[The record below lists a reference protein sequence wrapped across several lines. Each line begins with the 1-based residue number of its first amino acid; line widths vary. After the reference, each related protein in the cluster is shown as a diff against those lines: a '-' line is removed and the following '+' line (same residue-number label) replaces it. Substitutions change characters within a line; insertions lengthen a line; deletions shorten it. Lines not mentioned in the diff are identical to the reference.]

1 MHKKLLLIC
10 LFIAPNLFTAQ
21 TIYKTIQ
28 SSKIGEER
36 NLKIQLPRNYEKN
49 KEKSYPVLIVLDG
62 DYLFEPVAGNVDF
75 YSYWEDIPE
84 MIVVGINQQSSR
96 NADGFYDDER
106 FLPSK
111 SGAKFFEFIG
121 MELMTYLDSNY
132 RTAPF
137 RVIMGHD
144 YTANFI
150 NYYLLKENPLFQGY
164 INISPDLAP
173 EMANRVVTALT
184 KSESKIWYYL
194 ATAEEDIPALKE
206 DIIGFD
212 TQLKSIK
219 NENIKYNFDNFPAA
233 THYTLAG
240 NAIPKAIEQIFEVY
254 RPISLQ
260 DYNRTLLQTSVSS
273 FDFLVEKYDDI
284 KTLFHLNKKIRLN
297 DFMAVYNAIEK
308 TEKWDELHDLSK
320 LAEKHYPKTML
331 PTYFEARF
339 DEETGN
345 PKRAM
350 RSYQKA
356 YGQEAISFLT
366 TDFMLDKAEKIKQ
379 DFGY

>member
-21 TIYKTIQ
+21 TIYKSIQ

-36 NLKIQLPRNYEKN
+36 QLKIQLPRNYEQNKN
-49 KEKSYPVLIVLDG
+49 KSYPVLIVLDG

-84 MIVVGINQQSSR
+84 MIVVGINQSSTR
-96 NADGFYDDER
+96 NADAFYDDER
-106 FLPSK
+106 FLPAE

-121 MELMTYLDSNY
+121 MELMTYLDSAY

-173 EMANRVVTALT
+173 EMANRVVEALT

-194 ATAEEDIPALKE
+194 ATAEEDIPSLKE
-206 DIIGFD
+206 DILSFD
-212 TQLKSIK
+212 NQLKNIQ
-219 NENIKYNFDNFPAA
+219 NENLKYNFDNFPQA

-254 RPISLQ
+254 RPISLL

-273 FDFLVEKYDDI
+273 YDFLVEKYENI
-284 KTLFHLNKKIRLN
+284 KTLFHIDKQIRLN
-297 DFMAVYNAIEK
+297 DMMAVYNAIEK
-308 TEKWDELHDLSK
+308 TEKWEELHNLSK

-331 PTYFEARF
+331 PTYFEARY

-345 PKRAM
+345 PKKAM

-366 TDFMLDKAEKIKQ
+366 IDFMLDKAEKIKQ

>member
-10 LFIAPNLFTAQ
+10 LLIAPNLFTAQ
-21 TIYKTIQ
+21 TVYKSLT
-28 SSKIGEER
+28 SLKLGEER
-36 NLKIQLPRNYEKN
+36 ELKIQLPRNYEKN

-84 MIVVGINQQSSR
+84 MIVVGINQSDTRDSD
-96 NADGFYDDER
+96 AFYDSER
-106 FLPSK
+106 FLPSEN
-111 SGAKFFEFIG
+111 GAKFFEFIG
-121 MELMTYLDSNY
+121 MELMTYLDSQY

-144 YTANFI
+144 YTSNFI

-173 EMANRVVTALT
+173 EMANRVAAALT

-194 ATAEEDIPALKE
+194 ATAEEDIPSLKE
-206 DIIGFD
+206 DILSFD
-212 TQLKSIK
+212 NQLKIIENK
-219 NENIKYNFDNFPAA
+219 NLKYNFDNFPKGS
-233 THYTLAG
+233 HYTLAG

-254 RPISLQ
+254 GPISIF

-273 FDFLVEKYDDI
+273 YDYLVEKYETI
-284 KTLFHLNKKIRLN
+284 QTLFHVNKQIRLN

-308 TEKWDELHDLSK
+308 TEKWEELHDLSK

-331 PTYFEARF
+331 ATYFEARF
-339 DEETGN
+339 EEETGS
-345 PKRAM
+345 PKKAM
-350 RSYQKA
+350 RSYQKG
-356 YGQEAISFLT
+356 YGQEPISFLT
-366 TDFMLDKAEKIKQ
+366 TDFMLDKADKIKQ